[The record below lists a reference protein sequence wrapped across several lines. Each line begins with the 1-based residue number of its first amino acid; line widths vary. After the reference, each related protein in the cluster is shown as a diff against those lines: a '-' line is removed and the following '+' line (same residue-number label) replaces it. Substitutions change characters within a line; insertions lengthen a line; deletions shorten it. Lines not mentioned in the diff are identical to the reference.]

1 MILDKIILENFG
13 AYCGTQ
19 EATLTPKEGKPIIL
33 FGGLNGGG
41 KTTLLDAIQLAFYG
55 PKARISNRGRRA
67 YKDYLLQSIHRG
79 TDPGE
84 GANIT
89 IHFRRMIEGE
99 PRHFELS
106 RSWRQGVKGIEETV
120 RVLRDGL
127 PDDVFTDHWDEV
139 IEAYL
144 PSSIAHLFFFDGEQ
158 IMELAEGGHE
168 AEILGTAVHSLLGL
182 DLVDRIE
189 TDLKVFERRK
199 RAETLDEAAIERLA
213 SARCEL
219 ERIDREQEQ
228 VATEIGAMVNVAGR
242 LAKELREREDQFR
255 SEGGELFQQRGALE
269 SNLAELNSRKIG
281 LESEFREL
289 ISGPLPLLLI
299 EPLLAEVEKLVRHEH
314 NVRHAQA
321 LVEVLEERDAEV
333 IATLQRRSIQAKAVD
348 AIEDVLTKDRKKR
361 QGLAAE
367 TIILDAPDDLAP
379 HIGHLR
385 SVVLPS
391 AENQAQRFAAELS
404 QVGEKMARV
413 QLDLDRV
420 PAEDRIALLQSELE
434 ITRRNH
440 ADKINELEST
450 KMRGHILRKQRIEA
464 ESRLEKMTDQ
474 ESEAQLASDDRQRM
488 LKHSLKA
495 RTTLERF
502 RTQIVKRHASTI
514 ESLMLESFQKLLRK
528 TALVT
533 SLNINPETFEATLI
547 GRDNKPLPFDR
558 LSAGER
564 QLLATSLLWGIARAS
579 GRPVPMV
586 IDTPLGRLDSDHR
599 TNLVERYFPNASHQV
614 LLLSTDEEIVSGYLE
629 ALKPYVS
636 RTFLLDHDEGTGAT
650 RINEGYFAS

>member
-1 MILDKIILENFG
+1 MILDKIIMENFG
-13 AYCGTQ
+13 AYCGQQ
-19 EATLTPKEGKPIIL
+19 EATLTPEDGKPIIL

-79 TDPGE
+79 IDPGE
-84 GANIT
+84 GASIT

-99 PRHFELS
+99 TRHFELS
-106 RSWRQGVKGIEETV
+106 RSWRQGIKGIEETV

-199 RAETLDEAAIERLA
+199 RAETLDETAVGRLD
-213 SARCEL
+213 SVRHEL
-219 ERIDREQEQ
+219 ERIDREQEK

-242 LAKELREREDQFR
+242 LAKELRDREDKFR

-269 SNLAELNSRKIG
+269 SNLAKLNSRKFE

-299 EPLLAEVEKLVRHEH
+299 DPLLAEVEKRVRHEH

-321 LVEVLEERDAEV
+321 LVEVLEERDTDV

-348 AIEDVLTKDRKKR
+348 VIEDVLTKDRKKR
-361 QGLAAE
+361 HGLAAE
-367 TIILDAPDDLAP
+367 AIILDAPDDLAP

-385 SVVLPS
+385 SVVLPH

-404 QVGEKMARV
+404 QVGEKVARV
-413 QLDLDRV
+413 QLDIGRV

-434 ITRRNH
+434 ITRQNH
-440 ADKINELEST
+440 AEKIDELESM

-464 ESRLEKMTDQ
+464 ESRLEKMNDQ
-474 ESEAQLASDDRQRM
+474 ESTAQLASDDRQRM

-528 TALVT
+528 TGLVT
-533 SLNINPETFEATLI
+533 SLNINPESFEATLI

-614 LLLSTDEEIVSGYLE
+614 LLLSTDEEIVGGYLK

-636 RTFLLDHDEGTGAT
+636 RTFLLSHDEGTGTT